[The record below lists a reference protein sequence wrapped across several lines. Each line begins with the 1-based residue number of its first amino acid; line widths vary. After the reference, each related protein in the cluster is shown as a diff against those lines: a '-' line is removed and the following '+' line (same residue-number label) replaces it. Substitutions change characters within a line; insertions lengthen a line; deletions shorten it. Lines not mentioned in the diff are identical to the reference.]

1 MASGKGWRMSLVGLK
16 GTTEKIQQVKA
27 LLNSEEVQDALLPA
41 AMLVRDTAK
50 RLVREGPGKRKDGSK
65 RPHLR
70 DLIFATKGKRRGK
83 GVMGAFANVL
93 SGDHGPNVII
103 GVDRKQA
110 PHAHLVEFGHGGKS
124 PAPARPFLR
133 PAVSVARPLVVAVIE
148 NGLKRLLRPFSN

>member
-16 GTTEKIQQVKA
+16 GTTEKMQQVKT

-50 RLVREGPGKRKDGSK
+50 RLVREGPGKRRDGSK
-65 RPHLR
+65 RKHLR

-83 GVMGAFANVL
+83 GILGAFANVL
-93 SGDHGPNVII
+93 AGDLGPNVII

-110 PHAHLVEFGHGGKS
+110 PHAHLVEFGTAKM
-124 PAPARPFLR
+124 PARPYLR
-133 PAVSVARPLVVAVIE
+133 PAVAVARPLVVAVIE
-148 NGLKRLLRPFSN
+148 NGLKRLLKPFNK